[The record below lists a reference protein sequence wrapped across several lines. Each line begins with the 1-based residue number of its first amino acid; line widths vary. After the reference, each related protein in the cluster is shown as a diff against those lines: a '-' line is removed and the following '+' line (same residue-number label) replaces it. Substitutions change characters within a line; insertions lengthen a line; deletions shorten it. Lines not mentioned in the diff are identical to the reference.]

1 MDIENIRY
9 LLTALIQTLPMV
21 YSITIIAFF
30 AIPRSQK
37 KTVVEFLRKTATY
50 LFILTAF
57 TGGTVFAT
65 IWVLANLS
73 YFFCNA
79 IVTIYVIIL
88 FSGALIFI
96 LVLYIALMLVKYLEF
111 NLKKYFK

>member
-73 YFFCNA
+73 YFFLQRNSYNLCYN
-79 IVTIYVIIL
+79 IIFRCINIYSCSLYSIDV
-88 FSGALIFI
+88 GKIFGI
-96 LVLYIALMLVKYLEF
+96 
-111 NLKKYFK
+111 